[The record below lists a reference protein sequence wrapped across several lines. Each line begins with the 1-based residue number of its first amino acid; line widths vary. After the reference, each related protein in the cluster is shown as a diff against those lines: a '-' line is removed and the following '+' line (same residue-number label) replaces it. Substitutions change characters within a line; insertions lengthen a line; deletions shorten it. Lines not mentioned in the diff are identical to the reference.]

1 MITLAEAKAHLR
13 MEQDFTEEDALVQS
27 LVDAAVLNLEHETG
41 RALRLREETRVLDRW
56 PTTIV
61 LPWWP
66 VRSVVDITYVDPVGN
81 SQTLSSYAL
90 DTRKYPAKLRPAF
103 GEAWPEV
110 IDGHEV
116 IEVKVK
122 VGMDALPEDLKRAAL
137 LLVGHLYEHREA
149 VVVGAAPSAVPMAVE
164 YLVQPHRIVRVG

>member
-13 MEQDFTEEDALVQS
+13 VEHEEEDALIQS

-41 RALRLREETRVLDRW
+41 RALRVREETLVLDRW
-56 PTTIV
+56 LNTVV

-66 VRSVVDITYVDPVGN
+66 VRSVVDITYVDPMGN
-81 SQTLSSYAL
+81 SQALSSYAL

-116 IEVKVK
+116 IEVQVE

-149 VVVGAAPSAVPMAVE
+149 VVIGTITSTLPMAVE
-164 YLVQPHRIVRVG
+164 YLVQPHRIMRVG

>member
-13 MEQDFTEEDALVQS
+13 VEHEEEDALIQS

-41 RALRLREETRVLDRW
+41 RALRVREETLVLDRW
-56 PTTIV
+56 LNTVV

-116 IEVKVK
+116 VEVKVE
-122 VGMDALPEDLKRAAL
+122 VGVAFLPEDLKRAAL

-149 VVVGAAPSAVPMAVE
+149 VVIGTITSTLPMAVE
-164 YLVQPHRIVRVG
+164 YLVQPHRIMRVG